1 MAGTGEII
9 WGKQEFFDIAR
20 TGKIAWLASRFSDF
34 SISPSLILEVLEKS
48 RPVCLLESAGGSPQL
63 TEYSYLGFDPLL
75 TFEFKNA
82 KSQISYAEE
91 NRNDQFDLSSKNP
104 FKLLRSLMRRLVSAE
119 HPTEL
124 PIPFWGGA
132 MGFLSYDA
140 GRYIEQLPILARDDL
155 FLPELYFIFPGILLV
170 FDHVC
175 RELYIIVS
183 KLVGPDIEK
192 SYDDARQKMVFI
204 CSQLDRLQKMD
215 FSSNLTEVFPAVEKE
230 DNIPLAS
237 SVSQPEFKHMVERIQ
252 EYTRAGDVYQVNIS
266 QRLEVPYSKDP
277 FVLYQKLKKVNP
289 SPFAS
294 YLDCGSFHLVS
305 SSPERLIMLRDG
317 TAFTR
322 PIAGTRRRGEDFT
335 EDDELA
341 AELILDE
348 KEQAEHIMLVDLE
361 RNDLGRVCR
370 FGTVSVHELMV
381 LEKYSHVIHIVSG
394 VKGELCGEK
403 DQFDLIQ
410 AMFPGGTITGC
421 PKVRCMEIIEEL
433 EPVRRG
439 PYTGS
444 IGYFGFNGNMDM
456 NIIIRTFVVKDST
469 AYIQVGAGVVIDS
482 KPDREYFETLSK
494 ADALLIA
501 AGCPKEVR
509 KWEKLPM

>member
-1 MAGTGEII
+1 MTVTDEII
-9 WGKQEFFDIAR
+9 WGKQEFFNIAR
-20 TGKIAWLASRFSDF
+20 TGKIAWLATRFNDF
-34 SISPSLILEVLEKS
+34 NTSPSSVLEVLENN
-48 RPVCLLESAGGSPQL
+48 RPACLLESAGGSPQL

-82 KSQISYAEE
+82 ESKVSYAGE
-91 NRNDQFDLSSKNP
+91 NKNDQFDLSSKNP
-104 FKLLRSLMRRLVSAE
+104 FKLLRSLMQRLVSAE
-119 HPTEL
+119 PPTEL
-124 PIPFWGGA
+124 SIPFWGGA

-175 RELYIIVS
+175 RELYIIVN

-192 SYDDARQKMVFI
+192 SYDEAQRKMVFF
-204 CSQLDRLQKMD
+204 CSQINRMQKVD
-215 FSSNLTEVFPAVEKE
+215 LSSKLSEAFPEVEKE

-237 SVSQPEFKHMVERIQ
+237 SVSQPEFEHMVERIQ
-252 EYTRAGDVYQVNIS
+252 EYIRAGDVYQVNIS

-277 FVLYQKLKKVNP
+277 FILYKKLMRVNP
-289 SPFAS
+289 SPFAA
-294 YLDCGSFHLVS
+294 YLDCGNFQLVS

-341 AELILDE
+341 TELILDE
-348 KEQAEHIMLVDLE
+348 KERAEHIMLVDLE

-370 FGTVSVHELMV
+370 FGTVGVEELMI

-394 VKGELCGEK
+394 IKGELHGEK

-410 AMFPGGTITGC
+410 ALFPGGTITGC

-456 NIIIRTFVVKDST
+456 NIIIRTFIVKGNK